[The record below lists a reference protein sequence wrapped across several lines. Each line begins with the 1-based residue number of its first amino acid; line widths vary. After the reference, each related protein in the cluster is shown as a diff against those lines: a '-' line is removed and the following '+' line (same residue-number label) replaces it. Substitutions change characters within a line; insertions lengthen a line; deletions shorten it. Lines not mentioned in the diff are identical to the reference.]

1 MVMILYCRAIAMKR
15 GDIVLSDKE
24 YIRHSL
30 ETNLFFLRIVK
41 EHEIFAAASLPPRDR
56 GVVSQLIFMKNSTEQ
71 LLSEAVDMA
80 DRAVSHEVLASDE
93 LVTDYTLAAE
103 RVTQFL
109 TGIPIN
115 TDLTRRELE
124 LRGSSKG
131 RSIEGFQKEI
141 SVLNRKAMAMTKAA
155 VAFKKKLLKNVSEC
169 RAFSYTYPTMLE
181 HVIEEA
187 EYYITLLDKL
197 EKRDAADSIKEII
210 QREINW
216 NHIMGEHSKF
226 IRGYLDPEEEKL
238 FDAANSF
245 AKEFDRLLEKTEK
258 AADNPELLPEVTGES
273 IKDVTGL
280 RDFKEQGTEGIL
292 KCKIKSVIPPLLAD
306 HVLREANHY
315 LRLLKAFK
323 GKL

>member
-1 MVMILYCRAIAMKR
+1 MVMILHCRAIAMKR
-15 GDIVLSDKE
+15 GDILLSDKE

-56 GVVSQLIFMKNSTEQ
+56 GVMNQLVFMKNSTEQ
-71 LLSEAVDMA
+71 LLSEAIDLA

-103 RVTQFL
+103 RATQFL

-131 RSIEGFQKEI
+131 RSAEGLQREI

-155 VAFKKKLLKNVSEC
+155 VAFKTKLLKNVSEC

-187 EYYITLLDKL
+187 EYYIMLLDKL
-197 EKRDAADSIKEII
+197 EKRDGIDSIKEIV
-210 QREINW
+210 QEEINW
-216 NHIMGEHSKF
+216 NHIMEEHSKF

-238 FDAANSF
+238 FDAANTF
-245 AKEFDRLLEKTEK
+245 AKEFDRLLGKAEK
-258 AADNPELLPEVTGES
+258 AADNPELLPEVTEES
-273 IKDVTGL
+273 IKNVIGL
-280 RDFKEQGTEGIL
+280 RNFKEKGTEGIL
-292 KCKIKSVIPPLLAD
+292 ECRIKSVIPPLLAD

-323 GKL
+323 EKL